1 MPLYSVQLLYAVQIW
16 GDDMTETI
24 HSQSGNPGT
33 PDRSYPVRVRAM
45 LDAPVSRGL
54 WLVKWL
60 LLVPHVLVL
69 IVLWAAFWVL
79 SVVALVAILSTG
91 RYPRKIFD
99 FNVGVLRWSW
109 RVAYY
114 GYGVL
119 GTDRY

>member
-1 MPLYSVQLLYAVQIW
+1 M
-16 GDDMTETI
+16 
-24 HSQSGNPGT
+24 
-33 PDRSYPVRVRAM
+33 
-45 LDAPVSRGL
+45 
-54 WLVKWL
+54 KWL

-69 IVLWAAFWVL
+69 IALWAAFWVL
-79 SVVALVAILSTG
+79 GVGAFFAILVSA

-119 GTDRY
+119 GTDRYPPFSLREEPGYPATPNGSPAGWCWSSGGCSPSRTTSSSRS